1 MPHSPSDN
9 DNAPL
14 SETAHSGGVVGAEA
28 SDDLDDWGTPGASTE
43 MQKAVKSRPG
53 KSASTVGA
61 AVYAKQFSM
70 HKRSILSSSLHLPE
84 KGIRGKTLLDQP
96 HPTEQPLKPWRQ
108 ADEFTKLAAAAAP
121 LYWMAK
127 SREWEIKTFTLI
139 LSQELHDRLDRGDA
153 TALQY
158 IRDQMTRLIPAALS
172 AHAEFLYAIEKAPVE
187 LSAPSSRRRWHLH
200 GLMIGPAGFSVA
212 GKTPLRLKLRAL
224 KGEADTDLM
233 FQTPGEKI
241 DRSQESSALSW
252 CFYSVKNG
260 LTVDLNPALTSQYGL
275 PPGKQTFTS
284 SRLKREAQRWH
295 DGKLSGQTVSELI
308 SRAPEGIF
316 GLTGLPPYQQ
326 T

>member
-1 MPHSPSDN
+1 
-9 DNAPL
+9 
-14 SETAHSGGVVGAEA
+14 
-28 SDDLDDWGTPGASTE
+28 

-260 LTVDLNPALTSQYGL
+260 LTVELNPALTSQYEL
-275 PPGKQTFTS
+275 PPGKQTLIS

-295 DGKLSGQTVSELI
+295 DGKLSGQTVSELT

-316 GLTGLPPYQQ
+316 GPTGDIYAD
-326 T
+326 TTSE